1 MVLVKICGLTT
12 YQDAIATTE
21 AGADLI
27 GFVFAQSK
35 RQVTVEQVDQ
45 IQRQLPDHVKKVGV
59 FVDTPIH
66 IVNQI
71 ARLVRLDYVQLHGR
85 ESVSTCLKSE
95 VPVIKAL
102 SLQTA
107 DSLEQVLDYLPVVDY
122 LLLDGPKPGSGQ
134 TFDWH
139 LIESIPLARDKM
151 ILAGGLTADNV
162 DRAIQ
167 EASPIGVDVSSGVE
181 TNGKKDLIKIK
192 QFIQIAKGAR

>member
-45 IQRQLPDHVKKVGV
+45 IQRQLPDYVKKVGV

-134 TFDWH
+134 TFDWR

>member
-45 IQRQLPDHVKKVGV
+45 IQRQLPDYVKKVGV

-71 ARLVRLDYVQLHGR
+71 ARLVRLDYVQLYGR

-134 TFDWH
+134 TFDWR

-162 DRAIQ
+162 DRVIQ

>member
-59 FVDTPIH
+59 FVDAPIH

-134 TFDWH
+134 TFDWR

>member
-1 MVLVKICGLTT
+1 MVLVKICGLTS
-12 YQDAIATTE
+12 YQEAIAATE

-71 ARLVRLDYVQLHGR
+71 ARLVKLDYVQLHGK
-85 ESVSTCLKSE
+85 ESILTCLKSE

-102 SLQTA
+102 SLQGT

-134 TFDWH
+134 TFDWR

-167 EASPIGVDVSSGVE
+167 EAIPIGVDVSSGVE

>member
-35 RQVTVEQVDQ
+35 RQVTVDQVDQ
-45 IQRQLPDHVKKVGV
+45 IQRQLPDYVKKVGV

>member
-59 FVDTPIH
+59 FVDAPIH